1 MRLKNKKTITE
12 NQLVDKFK
20 KLLNEAPPMS
30 FGPEVG
36 DARPAGSL
44 KGKIERGELP
54 LSKFGL
60 TQAQVD
66 FFTSE
71 AFKESIVRL
80 ERLFNRYSG
89 IDRRLVAGNQSLKRD
104 AQTAFAELYQLVGML
119 LQELLQLQNRNR
131 KVLEEIASESVERAM
146 GIDREFFAKKLQL
159 DGKFTEGFLRKL
171 QGMRDRVENISDEEI
186 MKKFGDV
193 DEEKKEKLEQ
203 MRDDFE
209 SMGVEFDEE
218 KAKEAIE
225 SSFVMSSETAEKAKA
240 AFSDEVS
247 RRMIINLFRRGM
259 ALYYANAYDICSDK
273 IEELPDGERI
283 LQLSNILQPIM
294 LHMYWLFPDIGNMAS
309 TGGGQIGQI
318 EVKPPSGMQRP
329 GGGGDD
335 EEDDDEEEED
345 ETPQPPRQE
354 NRPSQSQS
362 GPFIIR
368 ARAMTLPLLVHEL
381 VKGVIMFFT
390 SAGGDKS
397 EKGQLAKKQAT
408 SLEVEAYDLVYGEKF
423 YLEFYKI
430 FNRLVSDSQEQ
441 RDLTPF
447 MLKFLSEEK
456 YETLVELA
464 KSLFTMGLSDPQFAE
479 NYIQG
484 LVDKSKKL
492 QSKMQSNPSYREKKK
507 YKSDE
512 TDDDYLSDLGL

>member
-1 MRLKNKKTITE
+1 MRLKNKNTITE
-12 NQLVDKFK
+12 NQLVNKFK

-36 DARPAGSL
+36 GARPSGSL

-104 AQTAFAELYQLVGML
+104 AQTAFAGLYQLVGML

-131 KVLEEIASESVERAM
+131 EALEEIASESVEKAM

-159 DGKFTEGFLRKL
+159 DGKFTEGFLKKL
-171 QGMRDRVENISDEEI
+171 KGMKDRVENISDEEI

-203 MRDDFE
+203 MRNDFE

-225 SSFVMSSETAEKAKA
+225 SSFVMSPETAEKAKA

-259 ALYYANAYDICSDK
+259 ALYYANAYDICSDR
-273 IEELPDGERI
+273 IEELPGGDRI
-283 LQLSNILQPIM
+283 IQLSNILQPIM
-294 LHMYWLFPDIGNMAS
+294 LHMYWLFPDIGDMAS
-309 TGGGQIGQI
+309 SGGGGQIGQI
-318 EVKPPSGMQRP
+318 EVKPPSGLQQ
-329 GGGGDD
+329 GGGGGN
-335 EEDDDEEEED
+335 EDDDDED
-345 ETPQPPRQE
+345 EETPQPPRQQ
-354 NRPSQSQS
+354 NRPSQSSSQS
-362 GPFIIR
+362 GPFIIK

-390 SAGGDKS
+390 SAGGEKS
-397 EKGQLAKKQAT
+397 EKGRLAKKQAT
-408 SLEVEAYDLVYGEKF
+408 SLEIEAYDLVYGEKF

-447 MLKFLSEEK
+447 ILKLLSEEK

-492 QSKMQSNPSYREKKK
+492 QSRMQSNPSYREKKK

>member
-1 MRLKNKKTITE
+1 
-12 NQLVDKFK
+12 
-20 KLLNEAPPMS
+20 
-30 FGPEVG
+30 
-36 DARPAGSL
+36 
-44 KGKIERGELP
+44 
-54 LSKFGL
+54 
-60 TQAQVD
+60 
-66 FFTSE
+66 
-71 AFKESIVRL
+71 
-80 ERLFNRYSG
+80 
-89 IDRRLVAGNQSLKRD
+89 
-104 AQTAFAELYQLVGML
+104 ML
-119 LQELLQLQNRNR
+119 LQELIQLQNRNR
-131 KVLEEIASESVERAM
+131 VELEEIANESVEKAM

-225 SSFVMSSETAEKAKA
+225 SSFVMSPETAEKAKA

-318 EVKPPSGMQRP
+318 EVKPPSGQQP
-329 GGGGDD
+329 QGGGGDD
-335 EEDDDEEEED
+335 EEDDEE
-345 ETPQPPRQE
+345 ETPQPPQRQE
-354 NRPSQSQS
+354 TQPSGASNTS
-362 GPFIIR
+362 GPFTIR

-390 SAGGDKS
+390 SAGGEKS
-397 EKGQLAKKQAT
+397 EKGVLAKKQAS
-408 SLEVEAYDLVYGEKF
+408 SLEIEAYDLVYGEKF
-423 YLEFYKI
+423 FLEFYKE
-430 FNRLVSDSQEQ
+430 FNKIVSDKQEQ

-447 MLKFLSEEK
+447 VLKYLSEEK

-464 KSLFTMGLSDPQFAE
+464 KSLFTLGLSDADYAN
-479 NYIQG
+479 NYITN
-484 LVDKSKKL
+484 LVEKSKKL
-492 QSKMQSNPSYREKKK
+492 QKQMEKNPSYMKKK
-507 YKSDE
+507 YNDDFE
-512 TDDDYLSDLGL
+512 GDDDYLSSLGL

>member
-1 MRLKNKKTITE
+1 MRLKNKNAITE
-12 NQLVDKFK
+12 NQLVNKFK

-36 DARPAGSL
+36 GARPSSSL
-44 KGKIERGELP
+44 KGKIEGGELP

-104 AQTAFAELYQLVGML
+104 AQTAFTGLYQLVGML
-119 LQELLQLQNRNR
+119 LQELIQLQNRNR
-131 KVLEEIASESVERAM
+131 QALEEIASESVEKAM

-171 QGMRDRVENISDEEI
+171 KGMKDRVENISDEEI

-225 SSFVMSSETAEKAKA
+225 SSFVMSPETAEKAKA

-259 ALYYANAYDICSDK
+259 ALYYANAYDICSDR
-273 IEELPDGERI
+273 IEELPGGDRI
-283 LQLSNILQPIM
+283 IQLSNILQPIM
-294 LHMYWLFPDIGNMAS
+294 LHMYWLFPDIGDMAS
-309 TGGGQIGQI
+309 GGGGQIGQI
-318 EVKPPSGMQRP
+318 EVRPPSGNQSQS
-329 GGGGDD
+329 GEGDDEDD
-335 EEDDDEEEED
+335 EEDD

-354 NRPSQSQS
+354 NRPSQASTPS

-390 SAGGDKS
+390 SAGGEKS
-397 EKGQLAKKQAT
+397 EKSQLAKKQAT
-408 SLEVEAYDLVYGEKF
+408 SLEIEAYDLVYGEKF

-430 FNRLVSDSQEQ
+430 FNRLVPDSQEQ

-447 MLKFLSEEK
+447 ILKLLSEEK

-464 KSLFTMGLSDPQFAE
+464 KSLFTSGLSDADFAE

-484 LVDKSKKL
+484 LIDKAKKI
-492 QSKMQSNPSYREKKK
+492 QSKMQSNPAYREKKK

-512 TDDDYLSDLGL
+512 GDDDYLSGLGL